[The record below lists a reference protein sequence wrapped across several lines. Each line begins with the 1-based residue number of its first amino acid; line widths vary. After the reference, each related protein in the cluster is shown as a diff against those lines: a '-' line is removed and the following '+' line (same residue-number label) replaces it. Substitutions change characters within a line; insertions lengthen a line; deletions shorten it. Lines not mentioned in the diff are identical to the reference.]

1 MRLLH
6 TSDWHLGQSLHN
18 FDRHYEHQCFLDWLL
33 ETIVAEQADALLVAG
48 DVFDNANPS
57 AASQRQLY
65 SFLQQARARAPQLDI
80 VVIAGN
86 HDSPGRLEAPGPL
99 LEVHGTTVIGYPHRD
114 ADGAIAMERMLVP
127 LTGKDGKVGAWVLAV
142 PFLRH
147 GDVPRPAPAPAE
159 QSPADGASADAE
171 ADVSPA
177 STSAKPA
184 DASGRRAT
192 AKSASSKA
200 PAMPSGADGAT
211 GTIGDTPA
219 APSAATCAPAATNDV
234 PAEQAGPAATT
245 TAAAAPARTTG
256 AGDTIEATPAAP
268 VAAAAINDMPAAQAA
283 PATATAAPAAP
294 ARVTG
299 AGDTIEAT
307 QAAPAATTA
316 AAAAPARTTGADDA
330 IEATTA
336 APAVTIAA
344 AAATNDLP
352 AEQAGPATAT
362 AAATAINDVPA
373 VSDAAAGASAM
384 AGLAPADDAS
394 AAPAAP
400 QPDPYLA
407 GIAELYRQAI
417 ELAAARA
424 VDGQA
429 IVAMGHCH
437 MVDGTMSADSE
448 RRIVIGGTE
457 MLPAGIF
464 PPPIAYAALGHLHL
478 AQQVGP
484 HEHIRY
490 CGSPIPLSFA
500 ETSYPHQVL
509 RIDFDGARLQS
520 ITALPVPRAVEL
532 LRIPAKPAPLEE
544 VVAALAALELPD
556 APLER
561 QPMLEVRILLN
572 APEPGLR
579 SSIEQALEGKPVRLA
594 KIETSSAARASF
606 EEAAL
611 SLDQLATLQ
620 PDDIF
625 KRLYQQRYGSEAP
638 PDQLAAFAELVHA

>member
-33 ETIVAEQADALLVAG
+33 ETIVSEQADALLVAG
-48 DVFDNANPS
+48 DIFDNANPS

-65 SFLQQARARAPQLDI
+65 TFLQQARARAPQLDI

-147 GDVPRPAPAPAE
+147 GDVPRPA
-159 QSPADGASADAE
+159 
-171 ADVSPA
+171 
-177 STSAKPA
+177 
-184 DASGRRAT
+184 
-192 AKSASSKA
+192 
-200 PAMPSGADGAT
+200 
-211 GTIGDTPA
+211 
-219 APSAATCAPAATNDV
+219 
-234 PAEQAGPAATT
+234 
-245 TAAAAPARTTG
+245 AAAPAAEAPGADAAPCPPGQADTEAPTT
-256 AGDTIEATPAAP
+256 AGD
-268 VAAAAINDMPAAQAA
+268 
-283 PATATAAPAAP
+283 
-294 ARVTG
+294 
-299 AGDTIEAT
+299 
-307 QAAPAATTA
+307 
-316 AAAAPARTTGADDA
+316 
-330 IEATTA
+330 
-336 APAVTIAA
+336 
-344 AAATNDLP
+344 
-352 AEQAGPATAT
+352 
-362 AAATAINDVPA
+362 
-373 VSDAAAGASAM
+373 AS
-384 AGLAPADDAS
+384 P
-394 AAPAAP
+394 PAP

-424 VDGQA
+424 AEGQA

-484 HEHIRY
+484 HAHIRY

-509 RIDFDGARLQS
+509 RIDFDGAQVNA
-520 ITALPVPRAVEL
+520 ITPLPIPRAVQL
-532 LRIPAKPAPLEE
+532 LRIPAKPAPLDE
-544 VVAALAALELPD
+544 VTAALAALDLPD
-556 APLER
+556 APLEQ
-561 QPMLEVRILLN
+561 QPLLEVRILLN

-579 SSIEQALEGKPVRLA
+579 SSIEKALEGKPVRLA

-606 EEAAL
+606 EEAAI

-638 PDQLAAFAELVHA
+638 PEQLAAFAELVQP